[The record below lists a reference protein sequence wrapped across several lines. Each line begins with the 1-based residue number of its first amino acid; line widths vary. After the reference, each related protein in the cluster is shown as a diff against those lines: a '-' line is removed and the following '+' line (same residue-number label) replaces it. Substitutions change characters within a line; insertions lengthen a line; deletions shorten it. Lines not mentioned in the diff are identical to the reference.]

1 MRSVPS
7 KCELVV
13 GKDSVVLRVHIR
25 WLFMSLLLQVTLV
38 NILTHFK
45 PHYIPVH
52 NEIPQ
57 ASIGEIRF
65 LDLAFPLVCDSAW
78 K

>member
-1 MRSVPS
+1 
-7 KCELVV
+7 
-13 GKDSVVLRVHIR
+13 
-25 WLFMSLLLQVTLV
+25 MSLLLQVTLV

-45 PHYIPVH
+45 PHYNLVH

-57 ASIGEIRF
+57 ASIGAIRF
-65 LDLAFPLVCDSAW
+65 LDLAFLSVCDSAW